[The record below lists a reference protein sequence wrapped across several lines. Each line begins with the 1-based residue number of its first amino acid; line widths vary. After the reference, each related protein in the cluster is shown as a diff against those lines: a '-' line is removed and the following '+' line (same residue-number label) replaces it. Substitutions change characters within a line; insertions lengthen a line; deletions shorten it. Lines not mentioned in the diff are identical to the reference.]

1 MISVS
6 DQPCLL
12 DIIGI
17 VDQEWGQKVWQCVRK
32 NVMLHL
38 FIRLNFYFPQR
49 FRTTFHDKTS
59 WVFLCNYGTGMPTA
73 TNCLYRLRMLVRS
86 WMLHSFGDNLVP
98 VLRWIMETM
107 RMAEIQIDNTLY
119 IRTVPDAQRSLQS
132 KVDGYKNTSWWDTVR
147 KISIWYI
154 SSNVVELQLIGFSW

>member
-1 MISVS
+1 
-6 DQPCLL
+6 
-12 DIIGI
+12 
-17 VDQEWGQKVWQCVRK
+17 
-32 NVMLHL
+32 
-38 FIRLNFYFPQR
+38 
-49 FRTTFHDKTS
+49 
-59 WVFLCNYGTGMPTA
+59 
-73 TNCLYRLRMLVRS
+73 
-86 WMLHSFGDNLVP
+86 
-98 VLRWIMETM
+98 METM